1 MFNMPRDSREAGPG
15 GRGGG
20 EEDVGGDDDEFSGLS
35 EQPYDDQH
43 EGDNDAEALE
53 EGGVVGQQGE
63 ERLQQ
68 PSGSGEPATSGAKE
82 QPADADEDG
91 DADAEVLKDIASWA
105 ERDVGT
111 EESFSESNDYMQWEE
126 AADHF
131 LLDESDWNDAMG
143 NDDDDDAGDDDDP
156 AAGTPAPAPEAEK
169 VQPQVKQP
177 NMMDILC
184 QKVQERL
191 QLELS
196 PKKKSMVSDR
206 WLLRLLAQNSF
217 WIRAGHII
225 VRNGVLRRQDGVRSP
240 RAMTFD
246 AVRPVPEVFYYR
258 DLFVWL
264 PDLMFATTLST
275 RTLLTC
281 PSCSSSY
288 DNKVHGYLKAR
299 RSHSPTDV
307 RRCRRRLLQH
317 DQSESELAVRD
328 AQPKRHRHKNLH
340 HDRQLSTATTSC
352 EPDPGAWRPTAPVY
366 SPTVSPKR
374 PLPTHDAEQLDRHER
389 ERRRLFEY
397 HAQLRPGNNDLFLN
411 LPTSRTRSG
420 SSQNTE

>member
-1 MFNMPRDSREAGPG
+1 MGKNRDLKQRVRRQATPAELERKRLQREAVQAERELALRRQHHSERLQAVHRMFNMPRDSREAGPG

-20 EEDVGGDDDEFSGLS
+20 EEDVGGDDDEFRGLS

-91 DADAEVLKDIASWA
+91 DADAEVLQDIASWA

-169 VQPQVKQP
+169 V
-177 NMMDILC
+177 
-184 QKVQERL
+184 
-191 QLELS
+191 
-196 PKKKSMVSDR
+196 
-206 WLLRLLAQNSF
+206 
-217 WIRAGHII
+217 
-225 VRNGVLRRQDGVRSP
+225 
-240 RAMTFD
+240 
-246 AVRPVPEVFYYR
+246 
-258 DLFVWL
+258 
-264 PDLMFATTLST
+264 
-275 RTLLTC
+275 
-281 PSCSSSY
+281 
-288 DNKVHGYLKAR
+288 
-299 RSHSPTDV
+299 
-307 RRCRRRLLQH
+307 
-317 DQSESELAVRD
+317 
-328 AQPKRHRHKNLH
+328 
-340 HDRQLSTATTSC
+340 
-352 EPDPGAWRPTAPVY
+352 
-366 SPTVSPKR
+366 
-374 PLPTHDAEQLDRHER
+374 
-389 ERRRLFEY
+389 
-397 HAQLRPGNNDLFLN
+397 
-411 LPTSRTRSG
+411 
-420 SSQNTE
+420 